1 MSLQPV
7 YNVVNDPV
15 EDDLPEYTAL
25 SFFRACATSESLPT
39 RLTVRHLDH
48 FLHHVDPEER
58 TDVIA
63 ELQHVLRT
71 TNSIKRH
78 SAVQFVVSGR
88 LFDEDIVQ
96 LGIKT
101 GRNSYDDIAIGELFV
116 APLEREGASH
126 YVARK

>member
-25 SFFRACATSESLPT
+25 SFFRACAVDESLPT
-39 RLTVRHLDH
+39 RLTVCHLDH
-48 FLHHVDPEER
+48 FLHHADSDER

-63 ELQHVLRT
+63 ELQHVLRN
-71 TNSIKRH
+71 TNSVKPH

-88 LFDEDIVQ
+88 LFDEEIVR
-96 LGIKT
+96 LGVQT

-116 APLEREGASH
+116 ATLDREGASH
-126 YVARK
+126 YVAQK